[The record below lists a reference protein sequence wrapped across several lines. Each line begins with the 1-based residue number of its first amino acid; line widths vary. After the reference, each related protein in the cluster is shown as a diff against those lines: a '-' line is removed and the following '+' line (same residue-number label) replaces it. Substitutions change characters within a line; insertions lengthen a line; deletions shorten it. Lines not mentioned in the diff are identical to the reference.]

1 MKMAEWLALMDKVFD
16 ADKSQYI
23 LEKIWENDRWFD
35 FKAFNRTAQ
44 VCYDYMR
51 ECGLEEVEL
60 TSLVADG
67 KTPYG
72 DWALPK
78 AWDVEDAKL
87 ELLENGGETVV
98 ADYNAVPCALS
109 INSAPTPKGGYVAEL
124 VAIEA
129 ADADTPDIKGKL
141 LLTTKPAQT
150 LVKMA
155 KKHGAIGI
163 VSDFFPLYPGVRDT
177 REQMHETTRWD
188 NNFISPINDTG
199 LFAFNITPDMG
210 DFLRAKMS
218 KGEKLTMRATVDA
231 RIYDGENKVAS
242 CAILGSDPNAKEL
255 FLYGHLYEEGA
266 HDNASGCALFIE
278 VLRAAMALIQEGKL
292 PRPKHTIRLIMG
304 YECVGST
311 GWLVT
316 HEKEAANM
324 LCGIVADMIGTEAID
339 NSVMTVRIDPMSN
352 YTFIDSALKQVNLD
366 YKRLYAPDYNWIITK
381 FQIASDNMIGD
392 PIWGIPTTA
401 MISEPALSYHSSMDT
416 PDRIERHIMHRN
428 GVILGALALAV
439 AMGGAEEGDWMLDAV
454 DADIDALLK
463 EDGVTELSRY
473 ILERARINAVRL
485 AADVCGESLSDKGKA
500 RAAAAVCPERPEI
513 LANPAGVCPDAAALV
528 PVRLVKGCLTFAAD
542 AAASAGKWS
551 PAWNTELHVPL
562 FWADGKRNLWEIA
575 VLSSAEMEEEGKIT
589 ENFNRIYE
597 FFSFLTEHKYM
608 RFEVTK

>member
-1 MKMAEWLALMDKVFD
+1 MKMNEWLALMDKVFD
-16 ADKSQYI
+16 ADKSQDI
-23 LEKIWENDRWFD
+23 LEKIWQNDRWFD

-44 VCYDYMR
+44 VCADYMTA
-51 ECGLEEVEL
+51 CGLEEVEL
-60 TSLVADG
+60 TPLTADG

-72 DWALPK
+72 DWVLPK

-87 ELLENGGETVV
+87 VLLENGGETVV
-98 ADYNAVPCALS
+98 ADYKAVPCALS
-109 INSAPTPKGGYVAEL
+109 INSASTPAGGYVTEMI
-124 VAIEA
+124 AIEA

-155 KKHGAIGI
+155 KKHGAVGI

-188 NNFISPINDTG
+188 NNFIQPINDTG
-199 LFAFNITPDMG
+199 LFAFNITPDIG
-210 DFLRAKMS
+210 DMLRAKLD

-231 RIYDGENKVAS
+231 KIYDGESNTVS

-278 VLRAAMALIQEGKL
+278 VLRVAMVLIKEGKL

-316 HEKEAANM
+316 HEKEADNM
-324 LCGIVADMIGTEAID
+324 LCGIVADMVGTEAID
-339 NSVMTVRIDPMSN
+339 NSVMTVRMDPMSN
-352 YTFIDSALKQVNLD
+352 YSFIDSALKQVNMD
-366 YKRLYAPDYNWIITK
+366 YKRLYAPDYKWIITK

-392 PIWGIPTTA
+392 PMWGIPTTA
-401 MISEPALSYHSSMDT
+401 MISEPALSYHSSMDA
-416 PDRIERHIMHRN
+416 PDRIEKPIMHRN

-454 DADIDALLK
+454 DADIDALIKDENATAL
-463 EDGVTELSRY
+463 GRY
-473 ILERARINAVRL
+473 ILADARVNAMRL
-485 AADVCGESLSDKGKA
+485 VADICGDALSD
-500 RAAAAVCPERPEI
+500 AAKTKIAALQYPAKPEI
-513 LANPAGVCPDAAALV
+513 LSNPAGVCPDAAAVV

-542 AAASAGKWS
+542 AAASQSKWS
-551 PAWNTELHVPL
+551 PAWNTELHMPL
-562 FWADGKRNLWEIA
+562 FWADGRRNLWEIA
-575 VLSSAEMEEEGKIT
+575 ALASSELEQEDKIT
-589 ENFNRIYE
+589 DNFNEIHE

-608 RFEVTK
+608 RFEVKK